1 MSNSAFRNSESHIFY
16 SHVLWSFNYSFSRI
30 RGYRSYQQGI
40 NDGSL
45 APPLPPLAAPDAPP
59 LPPLAA
65 PLAAPETNFFLKK
78 I

>member
-1 MSNSAFRNSESHIFY
+1 
-16 SHVLWSFNYSFSRI
+16 
-30 RGYRSYQQGI
+30 
-40 NDGSL
+40 L